1 MPRPSGAGI
10 SRVVSERT
18 SSGGPIRET
27 KVTATMT
34 RRERCHHDGDF
45 YLGRRSFTG
54 THSPAII
61 VAVPARNE
69 AERIERCLAALA
81 NQRDLNGT
89 PFPDGR
95 VGVLVLLNNCTDQ
108 SFEARRLHRRQRD
121 RGAVLSG
128 FPRAASQQVAQH

>member
-1 MPRPSGAGI
+1 
-10 SRVVSERT
+10 
-18 SSGGPIRET
+18 
-27 KVTATMT
+27 MT
-34 RRERCHHDGDF
+34 RRARCHHDGDF
-45 YLGRRSFTG
+45 YSGRRYFTG

-81 NQRDLNGT
+81 NQRDLTST

-108 SFEARRLHRRQRD
+108 SFEVARSASRRLSDSVRLYD
-121 RGAVLSG
+121 VVMDAN
-128 FPRAASQQVAQH
+128 